1 MKYFSRSNDS
11 SKNGHSGSNH
21 SSSATSSHSSAPTSI
36 NGVDSKGECRSAS
49 CCGMQRVLYQLNN
62 RDPKR
67 SQESLNSA
75 SMGGVNGN
83 PSLGN
88 ETDSLLSNGQME
100 DVWLECDDETI
111 SLITRRQ
118 FEDEL
123 NSKQSATTP
132 YLLFYERV

>member
-1 MKYFSRSNDS
+1 MAKKGIMKYFSRSNDS
-11 SKNGHSGSNH
+11 SKNGN
-21 SSSATSSHSSAPTSI
+21 SSSSSHSASTAASSHPAHASI
-36 NGVDSKGECRSAS
+36 NGAESKGDCRGSAN

-100 DVWLECDDETI
+100 DVWLECDDE
-111 SLITRRQ
+111 
-118 FEDEL
+118 
-123 NSKQSATTP
+123 
-132 YLLFYERV
+132 

>member
-1 MKYFSRSNDS
+1 M
-11 SKNGHSGSNH
+11 GQTIHH
-21 SSSATSSHSSAPTSI
+21 LQPPT
-36 NGVDSKGECRSAS
+36 VPVLLLAS
-49 CCGMQRVLYQLNN
+49 MEWTARVNVAVQAVVVCNEFLYQLNN

-75 SMGGVNGN
+75 SVAGVNGN
-83 PSLGN
+83 SSSLGN

-111 SLITRRQ
+111 SLISRRQ

>member
-1 MKYFSRSNDS
+1 M
-11 SKNGHSGSNH
+11 G
-21 SSSATSSHSSAPTSI
+21 
-36 NGVDSKGECRSAS
+36 
-49 CCGMQRVLYQLNN
+49 
-62 RDPKR
+62 
-67 SQESLNSA
+67 
-75 SMGGVNGN
+75 GGVNGN

-100 DVWLECDDETI
+100 DVWLECDDENI

-118 FEDEL
+118 FEEEL

>member
-1 MKYFSRSNDS
+1 VQAVVVCNEF
-11 SKNGHSGSNH
+11 
-21 SSSATSSHSSAPTSI
+21 
-36 NGVDSKGECRSAS
+36 
-49 CCGMQRVLYQLNN
+49 LYQLNN

-75 SMGGVNGN
+75 SVAGVNGN
-83 PSLGN
+83 SSSLGN

-111 SLITRRQ
+111 SLISRRQ

>member
-1 MKYFSRSNDS
+1 
-11 SKNGHSGSNH
+11 
-21 SSSATSSHSSAPTSI
+21 
-36 NGVDSKGECRSAS
+36 
-49 CCGMQRVLYQLNN
+49 MQRVLYQLNN

-75 SMGGVNGN
+75 SMGVNGN

-111 SLITRRQ
+111 SLISRRQ

>member
-1 MKYFSRSNDS
+1 
-11 SKNGHSGSNH
+11 
-21 SSSATSSHSSAPTSI
+21 
-36 NGVDSKGECRSAS
+36 
-49 CCGMQRVLYQLNN
+49 MQRVLCQLNN

-75 SMGGVNGN
+75 ASMGHAAAVNGN
-83 PSLGN
+83 PSLSN
-88 ETDSLLSNGQME
+88 ESDSLLSNGQME
-100 DVWLECDDETI
+100 DIWLECDDETI
-111 SLITRRQ
+111 SLISRRQ